1 MQTGVE
7 LCKRTAEVAIR
18 ILDGEKDEAPHFVL
32 PSLADLAGYLG
43 R

>member
-7 LCKRTAEVAIR
+7 LCKRTVAIR
-18 ILDGEKDEAPHFVL
+18 ILDGEKDEAPHLVL